1 MPGSYSGGQLLEI
14 KQLMMLIETQLFLLF
29 ATWLTK
35 KQRHTKTSNP
45 DCGRADHPP
54 AVPGMPSI
62 V

>member
-1 MPGSYSGGQLLEI
+1 MPASYSGGQLLEI

-29 ATWLTK
+29 AAWLTK
-35 KQRHTKTSNP
+35 KQRHSKTINP
-45 DCGRADHPP
+45 NCGRAGHPP

>member
-1 MPGSYSGGQLLEI
+1 MLASYSGGQLLEI
-14 KQLMMLIETQLFLLF
+14 KQLMMLIETQLFLRF

-45 DCGRADHPP
+45 DRGRAGHPP